1 MFHLLSSSFCPKGLL
16 QPMPTVNASAVT
28 LDDISTAIRDIP
40 DYPKPGI
47 LFKDITTVVRDATL
61 LKATLDKM
69 AEQLA
74 PFKPAYLVGIEA
86 RGFIFGAA
94 LADRLGAGFI
104 PVRKKG
110 KLPGKVLSYSYA
122 LEYGVDC
129 IELHEGAVEPGS
141 NVIIVDDLLATGGT
155 AAAASELVTQAGG
168 NVVAYSFMIELDF
181 LNGKQALTPNVPVLS
196 FLHYD

>member
-1 MFHLLSSSFCPKGLL
+1 
-16 QPMPTVNASAVT
+16 MPTVNASAIT
-28 LDDISTAIRDIP
+28 LEDISTAIRDIP

-61 LKATLDKM
+61 LKATLNKM

-155 AAAASELVTQAGG
+155 AAAASELVAQAGG

-181 LNGKQALTPNVPVLS
+181 LNGRQALTPNVPVLS
-196 FLHYD
+196 LLHYD

>member
-1 MFHLLSSSFCPKGLL
+1 MAFIDTSSITL
-16 QPMPTVNASAVT
+16 Q
-28 LDDISTAIRDIP
+28 DISTAIRDIP

-47 LFKDITTVVRDATL
+47 LFKDITTVVGDAAL
-61 LKATLDKM
+61 LKATLNFM
-69 AEQLA
+69 SEQLA
-74 PFKPAYLVGIEA
+74 PLKPDYLIGIEA

-94 LADRLGAGFI
+94 LADRLGAGFV

-110 KLPGKVLSYSYA
+110 KLPGNVLSYSYA

-129 IELHEGAVEPGS
+129 IELHEGAIAPGS

-155 AAAASELVTQAGG
+155 AAAASELVSQAGG

-181 LNGKQALTPNVPVLS
+181 LNGKHSLKPDVPVLS
-196 FLHYD
+196 LLHYD